1 MSVRGALVAVLVSFG
16 ALLGVSLCCGA
27 PALAAEGWGVTGTL
41 GGASSSP
48 ADPQPL
54 SDPSDVAVNETS
66 GDVYVTDKGN
76 NRVEWFSSAG
86 AYLGQFNG
94 GGLLSNEKGKAAP
107 EALSAP
113 EGVAVDNDPASPSYG
128 DVYVVDNS
136 QSVVD
141 KFSGAG
147 EFLYQL
153 GTSATGFAFPVVAVA
168 VNSSGDVWASE
179 SEGLGRG
186 FLWEFSDAVEN
197 ALVSSVRP
205 NRAGE
210 DVGLGPGFAV
220 DSEGNLYIASPV
232 GFLAKLNEEGD
243 VLAEENNCACTTG
256 LAIEPSSNDLFVDQ
270 GSSIAQFGPFGEP
283 YGEPAHVS
291 GPHALAGATGI
302 AVGSA
307 GASVY
312 VADPANNDVAVLTL
326 GATSSATGTTDAP
339 SEIRPTRATLNGEVD
354 PAGAAFGA
362 GFYFV
367 YAPGSSCTGPGSSS
381 TLFDNGG
388 SNAIGPSGVGESVEV
403 TGLSPATEYAY
414 CIVAEHQFGGPGAGS
429 SVTFTTASASEAFA
443 PVIDSES
450 FSGIASS
457 DALLSALVTTENET
471 SEYHFEYATNEALT
485 GAASTATGSLPG
497 SIVAQA
503 TGPVDIGGGLEPN
516 TTYYY
521 RAVASNALGAAT
533 SPSNGP
539 VPVQSFLT
547 LPDPPVVSTGDASA
561 ISPYTATIAGSVNPG
576 SSGQSDAQKAQD
588 DTTYWFQYSAG
599 TSYATQAP
607 LTPGDA
613 GEGTSAK
620 GEQVELSGLEPGT
633 TYHYRILASNDNTN
647 SEGGAPQLVY
657 GQPETFTTVATPPTL
672 GPASV
677 GAITETGATVSGS
690 VDAQGLPT
698 HYELRLGTEP
708 GGLRYA
714 AAGDTSA
721 AGSEA
726 LALTVGALT
735 PGTLYYYELVAL
747 NPNSPAG
754 GEGER
759 EPTVSAVGSF
769 TTLTAP
775 VQAQGLLFAPVAL
788 LSVPP
793 GAFASEASFVG
804 TSTPKKLT
812 NAQKLT
818 AALRVCA
825 RKAKGKRAACERQ
838 ARKRYGAKAKAKH
851 SGKRR

>member
-1 MSVRGALVAVLVSFG
+1 MSVRGALVAVMVSFG

-27 PALAAEGWGVTGTL
+27 PALAAEGWGVTGTF

-54 SDPSDVAVNETS
+54 SDPNDVAVNEAS

-107 EALSAP
+107 QALSAP
-113 EGVAVDNDPASPSYG
+113 EGVAVDNDLASPSYG

-141 KFSGAG
+141 KFSGEG

-153 GTSATGFAFPVVAVA
+153 EPSMNGFVDPVAGVAVDP
-168 VNSSGDVWASE
+168 SGNVWVAEHVLNQGNGSVH
-179 SEGLGRG
+179 
-186 FLWEFSDAVEN
+186 EFSSAVEN
-197 ALVSSVRP
+197 ALVSSFETQ
-205 NRAGE
+205 NG
-210 DVGLGPGFAV
+210 GGPGIVV
-220 DSEGNLYIASPV
+220 DSEGNLYTVTKGGNSE
-232 GFLAKLNEEGD
+232 KLNEEGD
-243 VLAEENNCACTTG
+243 TLAAEDRCGCTTG
-256 LAIEPSSNDLFVDQ
+256 LAIEQASNDLFMDQ

-283 YGEPAHVS
+283 YGEPVHVS

-302 AVGSA
+302 AVGSG

-339 SEIRPTRATLNGEVD
+339 SDIRPTRATLNGEVD

-388 SNAIGPSGVGESVEV
+388 SNAIGPSGVGELVEV

-429 SVTFTTASASEAFA
+429 SVTFTTASASQAFA

-450 FSGIASS
+450 FSGIAPS

-561 ISPYTATIAGSVNPG
+561 VGPYTATIAGSVNPG
-576 SSGQSDAQKAQD
+576 ASGQSDAQKAQD
-588 DTTYWFQYSAG
+588 DTTYWFQYGAG
-599 TSYATQAP
+599 TSYSTQAP

-633 TYHYRILASNDNTN
+633 TYHYRILASNNNTN

-677 GAITETGATVSGS
+677 GDITETAATISGS
-690 VDAQGLPT
+690 VDGQGLPT

-775 VQAQGLLFAPVAL
+775 IQAQGLLFAPVAL

-793 GAFASEASFVG
+793 GAFASEATFLG

-812 NAQKLT
+812 NAQKLA
-818 AALRVCA
+818 AALKVCA
-825 RKAKGKRAACERQ
+825 RKAKGKRAACVRH
-838 ARKRYGAKAKAKH
+838 ARKEYGQSKKK
-851 SGKRR
+851 K